1 MLISL
6 TAALAVYAVY
16 WAIVCRRH
24 RVPVSLWAGTL
35 DGLKLRS
42 GANGWLRILICWTLA
57 FVVYALVIEDSGELF
72 TWYWLEECLL
82 KGDWIG
88 VLLIAT
94 LLTLCER
101 YLAMKRL
108 ARLESYYPETSTELA
123 SS

>member
-6 TAALAVYAVY
+6 TAALVVYAVY
-16 WAIVCRRH
+16 WAVVCRRH
-24 RVPVSLWAGTL
+24 RVPVSLWAGTSN
-35 DGLKLRS
+35 GLKLRS
-42 GANGWLRILICWTLA
+42 GTKGWLRIFTGWTLA
-57 FVVYALVIEDSGELF
+57 FVAYALVIEDSGELF

-94 LLTLCER
+94 MLTLCER

-108 ARLESYYPETSTELA
+108 VKIESHSPETSTEPV